1 VRIGI
6 QLREP
11 LWSAGTVIDDLIETA
26 SEARRCGLSSIWLA
40 QAFEYDAL
48 TALAVI
54 GRCVPDIELGT
65 AVVPTYP
72 RHPLALAEQALTV
85 QAACGNRLALGIG
98 PSHKGP
104 IEEMYGYS
112 FAGLARHVEE
122 YLDILLP
129 ALASSP
135 LDHSGQALS
144 AHTRVPLHIVG
155 AKPCPV
161 LLGAM
166 GPRMLVL
173 AGAVA
178 GGTVTAKTGPRT
190 LASHIVP
197 SVNDAARQA
206 GRPPPR
212 IAACLPFC
220 LTGDLEGSLERAGAE
235 YRQSEQLPS
244 YQAMLEREG
253 VARAADIAL
262 IGDERQ
268 LISRIRTLE
277 GTGISDFLARIVG
290 VPEERRRSLEL
301 LGSLARGELQN
312 PATE

>member
-1 VRIGI
+1 MRIGI

-11 LWSAGTVIDDLIETA
+11 LWSVGTIIDDLIETA

-40 QAFEYDAL
+40 QAFEFDAL

-54 GRCVPDIELGT
+54 SRSVADIELGT

-72 RHPLALAEQALTV
+72 RHPLALAQQALTV

-112 FAGLARHVEE
+112 FDGVARHIGE
-122 YLDILLP
+122 YLDVLLP
-129 ALASSP
+129 ALASGP
-135 LDHSGQALS
+135 LDRFGPIDVA
-144 AHTRVPLHIVG
+144 G
-155 AKPCPV
+155 GKPCPV

-178 GGTVTAKTGPRT
+178 AGTVTAKTGPRT

-197 SVNDAARQA
+197 SVNAAARQA

-220 LTGDLEGSLERAGAE
+220 LTSDLEGSLERAGAE
-235 YRQSEQLPS
+235 YQQSEALPS
-244 YQAMLEREG
+244 YQAMLAREG
-253 VARAADIAL
+253 VTRATEIAL

-268 LISRIRTLE
+268 LISRVKALE
-277 GTGISDFLARIVG
+277 DTGITDFLARIVG
-290 VPEERRRSLEL
+290 TAEERRHSLEL
-301 LGSLARGELQN
+301 LGALARGQ
-312 PATE
+312 AGS

>member
-1 VRIGI
+1 MRIGI

-11 LWSAGTVIDDLIETA
+11 LWSVGTIIDDLIETA
-26 SEARRCGLSSIWLA
+26 SEARRCGVSSIWLA
-40 QAFEYDAL
+40 QAFEFDAL

-54 GRCVPDIELGT
+54 SRSVADIELGT

-72 RHPLALAEQALTV
+72 RHPLALAQQALTV

-112 FAGLARHVEE
+112 FDGVARHVGE

-129 ALASSP
+129 ALESGP
-135 LDHSGQALS
+135 LDSHVA
-144 AHTRVPLHIVG
+144 G

-178 GGTVTAKTGPRT
+178 AGTVTAKTGPRT

-197 SVNDAARQA
+197 SVNAAARQA

-220 LTGDLEGSLERAGAE
+220 LTGDPEGSLQRAQAE
-235 YRQSEQLPS
+235 YQQSEQLPS
-244 YQAMLEREG
+244 YQAMLAREG
-253 VARAADIAL
+253 VTRAAEIAL

-268 LISRIRTLE
+268 LSSRIEALAD
-277 GTGISDFLARIVG
+277 TGITDFLARIVG
-290 VPEERRRSLEL
+290 TAEERRNSLEM
-301 LGSLARGELQN
+301 LGALA
-312 PATE
+312 

>member
-1 VRIGI
+1 MRIGI

-11 LWSAGTVIDDLIETA
+11 LWSVGSIIDDLIETA
-26 SEARRCGLSSIWLA
+26 SEACRCGLSSIWLA
-40 QAFEYDAL
+40 QAFEFDAL
-48 TALAVI
+48 TALAVVS
-54 GRCVPDIELGT
+54 RSVADIELGT

-72 RHPLALAEQALTV
+72 RHPLALAQQALTV

-112 FAGLARHVEE
+112 FDGVARHIGE
-122 YLDILLP
+122 YLDVLLP
-129 ALASSP
+129 ALASGP
-135 LDHSGQALS
+135 LDPFGPIDVA
-144 AHTRVPLHIVG
+144 G

-197 SVNDAARQA
+197 SVNAAARQA

-220 LTGDLEGSLERAGAE
+220 LTGDLAGSLERAGAE
-235 YRQSEQLPS
+235 YQQSEQLPS
-244 YQAMLEREG
+244 YQAMLAREG
-253 VARAADIAL
+253 VTRAAEIAL

-268 LISRIRTLE
+268 LISRVKALE
-277 GTGISDFLARIVG
+277 DTGITDFLARIVG
-290 VPEERRRSLEL
+290 TAEERRNSLEL
-301 LGSLARGELQN
+301 LGAM
-312 PATE
+312 A

>member
-1 VRIGI
+1 MRIGI

-11 LWSAGTVIDDLIETA
+11 LWNVGTIIDDLIDTA
-26 SEARRCGLSSIWLA
+26 SKASRCGLSSIWLA
-40 QAFEYDAL
+40 QAFEFDAL

-54 GRCVPDIELGT
+54 GRSVADIELGT

-72 RHPLALAEQALTV
+72 RHPLALAQQALTV

-98 PSHKGP
+98 PSHRGP

-112 FAGLARHVEE
+112 FDGVARHVGE

-129 ALASSP
+129 SLASKP
-135 LDHSGQALS
+135 VDYSGQVLS
-144 AHTRVPLHIVG
+144 AHTRAPLQVAG

-166 GPRMLVL
+166 GPRMLAL

-178 GGTVTAKTGPRT
+178 AGTVTAKTGPRT

-197 SVNDAARQA
+197 SVNAAARQA

-212 IAACLPFC
+212 IAACLPLC
-220 LTGDLEGSLERAGAE
+220 LTRDPAVSLERAGAE
-235 YRQSEQLPS
+235 YLQSEQLPS

-253 VARAADIAL
+253 VTRAADIAL

-268 LISRIRTLE
+268 LISKIKTLE
-277 GTGISDFLARIVG
+277 NTGITDFLARIVG
-290 VPEERRRSLEL
+290 TAEERRQSLEL
-301 LGSLARGELQN
+301 LGSLA
-312 PATE
+312 